1 MQRLGLLHRTA
12 ERAKFAIMR
21 TPYYRLV
28 LLALTLSLSINR
40 GIAADSPLTVATDQE
55 FSGWHDAII
64 LRNGVVEAVIVPSVG
79 RVMQFRFVG
88 ETDGPLWVN
97 EKLAGKPMPAD
108 PWKTTGS
115 FGGDKTWPA
124 PQKAWN
130 WPPPDVFDAVAL
142 KARVNPDRSVIL
154 ESPESPRFG
163 IRTVRRIVLDPVAP
177 VLRIETTFE
186 KISGAPSSVSIWVIS
201 QLRDPVALIVPL
213 PANSIFPD
221 GLAPGS
227 AALAGF
233 GTREGNWLRLTRDH
247 RAQKKLSNDAST
259 LVWAGE
265 KELLRI
271 DQPRIAGATYPD
283 NGCSA
288 QVYTNADP
296 VAYVELEMFGPLQTL
311 HPGEKMSATN
321 TYRLARRT
329 TADLDADVRALLAP

>member
-1 MQRLGLLHRTA
+1 LHRTA

-21 TPYYRLV
+21 TPYRRLV
-28 LLALTLSLSINR
+28 LLALAFSFSVGR
-40 GIAADSPLTVATDQE
+40 GIAADSTITVTTDQE

-213 PANSIFPD
+213 PAHSIFPD

-227 AALAGF
+227 GSRAIIAPRKNSPTTPRRSSGPAKK
-233 GTREGNWLRLTRDH
+233 NYSASISPASPARLTRTMAAA
-247 RAQKKLSNDAST
+247 RKCTRMPILSRTWNS
-259 LVWAGE
+259 
-265 KELLRI
+265 R
-271 DQPRIAGATYPD
+271 
-283 NGCSA
+283 CSGRCKPCIPA
-288 QVYTNADP
+288 
-296 VAYVELEMFGPLQTL
+296 
-311 HPGEKMSATN
+311 K
-321 TYRLARRT
+321 R
-329 TADLDADVRALLAP
+329 